1 MLCFENCHVTLYFLS
16 ELSMVACCS
25 DMEMMVPMKCE
36 DQTFVVIIS
45 DELLGRDVCRMC
57 RLID

>member
-1 MLCFENCHVTLYFLS
+1 
-16 ELSMVACCS
+16 MVACCS

-45 DELLGRDVCRMC
+45 DELLQRDVCRMC